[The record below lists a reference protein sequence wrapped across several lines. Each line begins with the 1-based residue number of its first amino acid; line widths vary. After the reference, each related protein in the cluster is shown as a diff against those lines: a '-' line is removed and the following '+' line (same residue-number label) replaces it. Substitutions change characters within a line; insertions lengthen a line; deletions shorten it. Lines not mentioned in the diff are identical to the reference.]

1 MLRFGA
7 VTESTCKFEL
17 SRLVTGGLPR
27 DANTFFD
34 LFILDRKGNLIDVPV
49 LIRNFKNAKG
59 ELVN

>member
-7 VTESTCKFEL
+7 VTESTCEFEL
-17 SRLVTGGLPR
+17 SSLVKGGLPR

>member
-1 MLRFGA
+1 M
-7 VTESTCKFEL
+7 TQSTCEFEL
-17 SRLVTGGLPR
+17 SSLVNGGLPR
-27 DANTFFD
+27 EANTFFD